1 MKGKKISLKWRI
13 FASFSAFLVILLA
26 LLWLCQTVFL
36 NSFYKAVKVGET
48 KSAVKIVSSNVE
60 SEKLEYIVAS
70 FGNEKDISIT
80 VLDSEGNTLCSAKG
94 KNNRSMFDNIPE
106 DALTEFYSKAKT
118 NGGEY
123 SEYSSG
129 KLFSD
134 IKLPDKNADTQKPDT
149 FGDGDSEKA
158 QNVPNSFLI
167 CKIVYTQN
175 SNYTIIA
182 NASIMPVDS
191 VVSTLRVILIAVT
204 VLTVLGA
211 FVVAILMSSSLT
223 KPIKNISKKAEE
235 LSKGDYET
243 EFDGS
248 NIKEI
253 DELSSSLNHTKTELG
268 KIDTLQK
275 ELIANISHDLRTP
288 LTLIGGYAEVMR
300 DIPGEVTDEN
310 LQVIIDETKR
320 LNSLVTDV
328 LDISKF
334 NSGSQQMNFEKVDL
348 VECVKSVIPRYN
360 KLVESENYKIEFS
373 SNVEHAFVSAD
384 STRIL
389 QVIYNLINNA
399 VSYTGEDKTVKIEM
413 TEANGTVA
421 THIIDSGEG
430 IPEDKLPYI
439 WDRYYKV
446 EKNHRRAQLGSGLGL
461 SIVKEILLAHGAA
474 FGVSSTVGK
483 GSDFWFEM
491 KEI

>member
-36 NSFYKAVKVGET
+36 NSFYRFVKVGET
-48 KSAVKIVSSNVE
+48 KSVVKTLANNVE
-60 SEKLEYIVAS
+60 NENLDYIVAS
-70 FGNEKDISIT
+70 LSNEKDVSIT
-80 VLDSEGNTLCSAKG
+80 VLDSENNVIASAKG
-94 KNNRSMFDNIPE
+94 RDNRSAFNSLPDS
-106 DALTEFYSKAKT
+106 ALSEFFSKAEKS
-118 NGGEY
+118 GGEY
-123 SEYSSG
+123 SEYLSG
-129 KLFSD
+129 GLFSD
-134 IKLPDKNADTQKPDT
+134 LNAPKKNTTEQVPDDFAENEKFKNKQT
-149 FGDGDSEKA
+149 
-158 QNVPNSFLI
+158 SFLI
-167 CKIVYTQN
+167 CKIVYTQT

-204 VLTVLGA
+204 ALTVLGA
-211 FVVAILMSSSLT
+211 LAAAILMSSSLT

-235 LSKGDYET
+235 LAKGDYEV
-243 EFDGS
+243 EFGGS
-248 NIKEI
+248 DIKEI
-253 DELSSSLNHTKTELG
+253 NELSSSLNNTKTELG
-268 KIDTLQK
+268 KIDSLQK

-334 NSGSQQMNFEKVDL
+334 NSGVQQMNFERVDL
-348 VECVKSVIPRYN
+348 VDCVKTVIPRYN
-360 KLVESENYKIEFS
+360 KLVENDNYKIEFS
-373 SNVEHAFVSAD
+373 SDAPCAFVNAD
-384 STRIL
+384 RTRIL

-399 VSYTGEDKTVKIEM
+399 VSYTGEDKVVKIEM
-413 TEANGTVA
+413 SVQNGSVT

-430 IPEDKLPYI
+430 IAEDKLPYI

-446 EKNHRRAQLGSGLGL
+446 DKNHRRAQLGSGLGL
-461 SIVKEILLAHGAA
+461 SIVKEILLAHDAS
-474 FGVSSTVGK
+474 FGVNSKLGE
-483 GSDFWFEM
+483 GSDFWFSLKLAEN
-491 KEI
+491 